1 MKTDTTIHELWE
13 HSPNEADDVQRGNPG
28 SGQAEHDGETPGGD
42 WLEDEMASLRRAGT
56 DVLVC
61 MLTLSELREL
71 DLTEE
76 AAAAE
81 AAGVRFIWVPTPDR
95 GTPELQRFR
104 SLVAE
109 LIAELAGGH
118 HVVVHC
124 RMGIGRSSLVAA
136 GVLGLKA
143 CRQWMLG
150 PRSATPEG
158 WRCRTLP
165 SKGAGSKPPQRLAD
179 RHPMRFKCPRMP
191 DPAPRLHHNGVAS
204 AV

>member
-1 MKTDTTIHELWE
+1 
-13 HSPNEADDVQRGNPG
+13 
-28 SGQAEHDGETPGGD
+28 
-42 WLEDEMASLRRAGT
+42 
-56 DVLVC
+56 
-61 MLTLSELREL
+61 LTLSELREL
-71 DLTEE
+71 DLAEE

-136 GVLGLKA
+136 GVLVAQGMPAVDAWAKISDARGLA
-143 CRQWMLG
+143 V
-150 PRSATPEG
+150 PDTPEQRR
-158 WRCRTLP
+158 WLETTRTF
-165 SKGAGSKPPQRLAD
+165 G
-179 RHPMRFKCPRMP
+179 
-191 DPAPRLHHNGVAS
+191 
-204 AV
+204 

>member
-1 MKTDTTIHELWE
+1 MFNVATL
-13 HSPNEADDVQRGNPG
+13 GPG
-28 SGQAEHDGETPGGD
+28 RLSTMARPRGGD

-71 DLTEE
+71 DLAEE

-136 GVLGLKA
+136 GVLVAQGMPAVDAWAKISDARGLA
-143 CRQWMLG
+143 V
-150 PRSATPEG
+150 PDTPE
-158 WRCRTLP
+158 
-165 SKGAGSKPPQRLAD
+165 QRRWLETTTT
-179 RHPMRFKCPRMP
+179 F
-191 DPAPRLHHNGVAS
+191 G
-204 AV
+204 

>member
-1 MKTDTTIHELWE
+1 
-13 HSPNEADDVQRGNPG
+13 
-28 SGQAEHDGETPGGD
+28 
-42 WLEDEMASLRRAGT
+42 MASLRRAGT

-71 DLTEE
+71 DLAEE

-81 AAGVRFIWVPTPDR
+81 AAGVRFIWVPTPGPGNSRASAVPVPR
-95 GTPELQRFR
+95 GRAHRRT
-104 SLVAE
+104 
-109 LIAELAGGH
+109 GGWPSRCRPLPDGH
-118 HVVVHC
+118 RAVVVGRC
-124 RMGIGRSSLVAA
+124 RRARGSRT
-136 GVLGLKA
+136 

-165 SKGAGSKPPQRLAD
+165 NKGAGSKPPQRSAD

-191 DPAPRLHHNGVAS
+191 GPRTTTEWRLRHRRSVADILGK
-204 AV
+204 